1 MEKQNL
7 KYALG
12 VDIGSISINTV
23 LIDEAGNILEEYY
36 DYGYG
41 RPFHQLLARLENLFE
56 NYPAENMTFM
66 VFTGMG
72 GKKATEVLGGV
83 HINEIIAQS
92 TAVSSLHP
100 EVRTVIEMGGE
111 DSKLIFMD
119 GGAVEGSSRL
129 SDFSMNSLCAAGT
142 GSFLDQ
148 QAKRMGVKIEQ
159 EFGELALKSK
169 NPPRIAGRCSV
180 FAKSD
185 MIHLQQVATP
195 MEDII
200 AGLCFAV
207 ARNLK
212 GTLGRGKHFVTPV
225 MFQGGVA
232 ANAGMVRAFREV
244 LNLSDQDFKVP
255 EHYASMGA
263 IGAVIYTK
271 NKKPDQKDFNGL
283 DVLRSYLVEYE
294 KSGGQSLAPLKP
306 TESIYNKEMVPLPD
320 GDVKTEV
327 YLGVDVGSLSTNI
340 VLLNSEHGVV
350 ARRYLPTASKPI
362 EAIRRGLR
370 EIHDEVGERV
380 IIKAAGTTGSGRYL
394 TGDFI
399 GADAIQNE
407 ITAQAKATIY
417 FDPEVDT
424 IFEIGGQDSKYIRI
438 ENGVIV
444 DFEMNKVCAA
454 GTGSFLEEQAERLD
468 INIVKEFEKLA
479 FESAAPSKLGERC
492 TVFMESDLNSCQ
504 QKGEEKEDLIA
515 GLAYST
521 VLNYLN
527 RVVGDKPVGNRIY
540 YQGGVTN
547 NKAVVS
553 AFEQVTGKKIH
564 IPPHFDI
571 TGAIG
576 AAMLARESMEAGQTS
591 RFKGFHVSDVAYATD
606 TFVCKHCSNHCEIHE
621 VRIEGEKPLFFGGIC
636 DRYDTDERK
645 GGGANVP
652 DLFKERT
659 AMLVDGYNPVPDPA
673 KMTIGLPRELSIFY
687 QNFPFWRT
695 LLEEMGLNVVL
706 SKESSKKTLTRSLEM
721 MTCETCLPIEM
732 MHGHVDDLFKKG
744 VDYVFLP
751 FVVNQKGADD
761 NPTNNCNC
769 PWIQAHPFMV
779 KAAYN
784 DSPLKEKLLTPTFHL
799 RYFDTAFREEI
810 IEFAKKTFG
819 VSKSVIMKAVKKAD
833 EAQIRFEQWLDQRG
847 REIIANLPEGR
858 QSFVVI
864 GRSYNTSDPALNL
877 NLSEKLRNM
886 NILAIPIDFLPLK
899 DENIFDTYPMMY
911 WPSGQKILAASRI
924 VARNE
929 RLNAVYLGNF
939 RCGPDSFLRHYLAKE
954 MNGKPYLHLEVDE
967 HSANAGMITR
977 IEAFIDSLDGYYKS
991 KRTEPVAEQPK
1002 TGRVKPIT
1010 ERTLY
1015 FPYANDVVWAFVGA
1029 CRGIG
1034 MKAELLPLQDETDLA
1049 IARKYTNGQE
1059 CFPFIATT
1067 GSFLR
1072 KLMEPGVV
1080 PGDTSFF
1087 MPGHN
1092 GPCRFGGYNKLQEI
1106 LFEKLGYGEATIVH
1120 PSNED
1125 NYTSIAP
1132 GNPVKWRMLAWRGM
1146 VAVDILRKLQQQ
1158 RRPYELVKG
1167 QTDAVYKKALEA
1179 VVDSLAGGGK
1189 TLRAVLEKYAQE
1201 FMVIPHAN
1209 GKRKPII
1216 AVVGEIFM
1224 RDNPYCSAQMVRR
1237 LEDLGAETL
1246 MAPFAEWISYSTYR
1260 FTRDSKWKKNTRSLI
1275 QSKIQGVFQHHFEEV
1290 LFDAVR
1296 EHTPI
1301 GRTVKVKDMLDHCD
1315 TYIHH
1320 DYDGDPPLS
1329 LGTAS
1334 ILSNGYISG
1343 VVNILPFTCM
1353 PGTLN
1358 TAVSDIFKRDHDYLP
1373 WENFAYDG
1381 QEDSSLE
1388 SRLQAFMHQANEYC
1402 VRKDLH
1408 KLEFFS

>member
-1 MEKQNL
+1 MKFEV
-7 KYALG
+7 G
-12 VDIGSISINTV
+12 IDIGSISVNTV
-23 LIDEAGNILEEYY
+23 LIDQDGTIREEFY
-36 DYGYG
+36 DYCYG
-41 RPFHQLLARLENLFE
+41 KPFHQLLDRLESLFE
-56 NYPAENMTFM
+56 TYPVSDMQFM
-66 VFTGMG
+66 VFTGIG
-72 GKKATEVLGGV
+72 GKKAAEVLGGM

-92 TAVSSLHP
+92 TAVSSLYP

-119 GGAVEGSSRL
+119 QGTVENTSCL

-148 QAKRMGVKIEQ
+148 QAKRIGVKIEK
-159 EFGELALKSK
+159 EFGEMALKSK

-195 MEDII
+195 VEDII

-212 GTLGRGKHFVTPV
+212 STLGRGKHFVPPV

-244 LNLSDQDFKVP
+244 LDLDGQQLIIPD
-255 EHYASMGA
+255 HYASMGA
-263 IGAVIYTK
+263 IGAVLHSRNHTAGLS
-271 NKKPDQKDFNGL
+271 DFRGL
-283 DVLRSYLVEYE
+283 EALRSYLGEYE
-294 KSGGQSLAPLKP
+294 KSPGQSLAPLTP
-306 TESIYNKEMVPLPD
+306 PESKHVKDIVPLPA
-320 GDVKTEV
+320 GNGKTDV
-327 YLGVDVGSLSTNI
+327 YLGVDVGSLSTNL
-340 VLLNSEHGVV
+340 VLINTNSEVV
-350 ARRYLPTASKPI
+350 ARRYLPTASQPI
-362 EAIRRGLR
+362 EAIRKGLR
-370 EIHDEVGERV
+370 EIYEEVGDRI

-399 GADAIQNE
+399 GADCIQNE
-407 ITAQAKATIY
+407 ITAQATATIY
-417 FDPEVDT
+417 HDPDVDT

-504 QKGEEKEDLIA
+504 QKGEEKENLIA

-547 NKAVVS
+547 NRAVVS
-553 AFEQVTGKKIH
+553 AFERITGKKIH

-576 AAMLARESMEAGQTS
+576 AAMLARDSMAPGQAS
-591 RFKGFHVSDVAYATD
+591 RFKGFHVSDVAYATS
-606 TFVCKHCSNHCEIHE
+606 TFVCKHCANHCEIHE

-636 DRYDTDERK
+636 DRYETEDRKGMGLDIPNLFDERT
-645 GGGANVP
+645 
-652 DLFKERT
+652 R
-659 AMLVDGYNPVPDPA
+659 MLLDDYHPAPDPS
-673 KMTIGLPRELSIFY
+673 KVSIGIPRELTIFY

-695 LLEEMGLNVVL
+695 LLEEMGFNVVL
-706 SKESSKKTLTRSLEM
+706 SRESSKKTLTRSIEM

-732 MHGHVDDLFKKG
+732 VHGHVDDLLKKG

-751 FVVNQKGADD
+751 FVVNMKGAED

-769 PWIQAHPFMV
+769 PWIQSHPFMV
-779 KAAYN
+779 KAAYAT
-784 DSPLKEKLLTPTFHL
+784 SPLKDKLLTPTFHL
-799 RYFDTAFREEI
+799 RYFETAFRDEI
-810 IEFAKKTFG
+810 IEFAHGTFNIP
-819 VSKSVIMKAVKKAD
+819 KERILKAVKKAD
-833 EAQIRFEQWLDQRG
+833 EAQIRFEKRVEERG
-847 REIIANLPEGR
+847 REVMANLPAGKKV
-858 QSFVVI
+858 FVVI

-877 NLSEKLRNM
+877 NLLEKLRNL
-886 NILAIPIDFLPLK
+886 NILAVPLDFLPLK
-899 DENIFDTYPMMY
+899 EENIFDFYPMMY
-911 WPSGQKILAASRI
+911 WPSGQKILAGSRI
-924 VARNE
+924 IAKDS

-939 RCGPDSFLRHYLAKE
+939 RCGPDSFLRHYLVKE
-954 MNGKPYLHLEVDE
+954 MKGKPFLHLEVDE

-977 IEAFIDSLDGYYKS
+977 IEAFIDSLEGYHKS
-991 KRTEPVAEQPK
+991 RQPRISNELPK
-1002 TGRVKPIT
+1002 PEKILPIT

-1015 FPYANDVVWAFVGA
+1015 FPYANDVVWAFAGA
-1029 CRGIG
+1029 CRSLG
-1034 MKAELLPLQDETDLA
+1034 MKAEVLPMQDETDLT

-1059 CFPFIATT
+1059 CFPLICTT

-1072 KLMEPGVV
+1072 KLMEPGTI
-1080 PGDTSFF
+1080 PGEVAFF
-1087 MPGHN
+1087 MPDHN
-1092 GPCRFGGYNKLQEI
+1092 GPCRFGGYNKLQQI
-1106 LFEKLGYGEATIVH
+1106 IFERLGYGDAMIVH

-1132 GNPVKWRMLAWRGM
+1132 GNPVKWRLSAWRGM
-1146 VAVDILRKLQQQ
+1146 VAIDLIRKLQQQ
-1158 RRPYELVKG
+1158 RRPYEMIKG
-1167 QTDAVYKKALEA
+1167 QTDQVYQRALQAIVE
-1179 VVDSLAGGGK
+1179 SLSAGGK
-1189 TLRAVLEKYAQE
+1189 TLKSVLERYTHE
-1201 FMVIPHAN
+1201 FKAIPYSN
-1209 GKRKPII
+1209 GQRRPII

-1224 RDNPYCSAQMVRR
+1224 RDNAFCSGQVVRR
-1237 LEDLGAETL
+1237 LEELGAETL
-1246 MAPFAEWISYSTYR
+1246 MAPFSEWLSYSTYR
-1260 FTRDSKWKKNTRSLI
+1260 YTRDSKWKKNRKDFVR
-1275 QSKIQGVFQHHFEEV
+1275 SKIQGVLQHHFEKNLRDVVEEITPV
-1290 LFDAVR
+1290 GPMVR
-1296 EHTPI
+1296 
-1301 GRTVKVKDMLDHCD
+1301 VKEMLEHCD
-1315 TYIHH
+1315 QYIHH

-1329 LGTAS
+1329 LGTTS
-1334 ILSNGYISG
+1334 ILSEGYISG

-1358 TAVSDIFKRDHDYLP
+1358 TSISDMFKRDHDHLP
-1373 WENFAYDG
+1373 WENLAYDG
-1381 QEDSSLE
+1381 QEDSSIE
-1388 SRLQAFMHQANEYC
+1388 SRLQAFMHQAGEYC
-1402 VRKDLH
+1402 SRK
-1408 KLEFFS
+1408 KLDKLDMFI